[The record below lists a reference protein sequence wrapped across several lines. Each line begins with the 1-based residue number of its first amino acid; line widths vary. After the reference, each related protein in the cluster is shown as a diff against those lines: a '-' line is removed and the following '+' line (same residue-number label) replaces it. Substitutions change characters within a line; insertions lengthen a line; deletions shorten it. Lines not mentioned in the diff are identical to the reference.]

1 MFKLV
6 GATFIMGGCG
16 YLGVRISS
24 IYKKRTELFRFLQN
38 GLTLL
43 ETEINYTSTP
53 LPLALERVGKKLNK
67 DCQPLFVRAAAVLQ
81 ENKGVSA
88 AEAWSL
94 GVGALCENV
103 PLTKEEIELLNVF
116 GHGLGGSAKE
126 EQVKNIALT
135 RKQLSLVEKTAEE
148 EQAKNQ
154 KMWQYL
160 GISFGAVIVL
170 ILI

>member
-1 MFKLV
+1 MFKLL
-6 GATFIMGGCG
+6 GAFCIVAGCS
-16 YLGVRISS
+16 YLGLRRANL
-24 IYKKRTELFRFLQN
+24 YKKRTELFRFLQN

-53 LPLALERVGKKLNK
+53 LPLALKRVGEKINK
-67 DCQPLFVRAAAVLQ
+67 DCQPLFIRAAAVLQ
-81 ENKGVSA
+81 EKKGVTA
-88 AEAWSL
+88 AEAWEA
-94 GVGALCENV
+94 GVRALCGEV
-103 PLTKEEIELLNVF
+103 PLTKEERELLRVF

-135 RKQLSLVEKTAEE
+135 RKQLSLAEKIAEE

-160 GISFGAVIVL
+160 GVSLGAVIVL